1 MNQTFHEFEISIC
14 NLSWNEHRNWFY
26 LKAPLHITSSGCGY
40 NLVQPTRHRPRR
52 YKRWKESSDDTHSV
66 VNNERINKQLNHEG
80 YGKLDSSFLRKFF
93 YINFISPLRAYSL
106 LPWPCAW
113 WVCPWLSRSSSW
125 TPSPRP
131 PSPPPEVSS
140 WPAPPEALPPSPPE
154 LSSSEVWLPRS
165 LLCSRSLRHSSSNSV
180 SRPKSFLSNTLF

>member
-80 YGKLDSSFLRKFF
+80 YGKLDSSFLRKFYF
-93 YINFISPLRAYSL
+93 STSLIQYFSPQGLFAVTLAVCLVSMTVAQPIVFLDPLTAASFTTAGGLVLTSAAGSTATIPTGALVLGGLAAKKLAL
-106 LPWPCAW
+106 LKI
-113 WVCPWLSRSSSW
+113 L
-125 TPSPRP
+125 
-131 PSPPPEVSS
+131 
-140 WPAPPEALPPSPPE
+140 EAQQQ
-154 LSSSEVWLPRS
+154 
-165 LLCSRSLRHSSSNSV
+165 
-180 SRPKSFLSNTLF
+180 